1 MISVMLISRAP
12 IAHEGSF
19 GSIASVA

>member
-1 MISVMLISRAP
+1 MISVMLISRAR
-12 IAHEGSF
+12 IAREGSF